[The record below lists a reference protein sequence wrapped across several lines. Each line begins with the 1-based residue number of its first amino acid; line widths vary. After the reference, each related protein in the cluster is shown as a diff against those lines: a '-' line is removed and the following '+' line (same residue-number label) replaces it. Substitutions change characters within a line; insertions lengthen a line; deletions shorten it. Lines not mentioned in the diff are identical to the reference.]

1 MSKNLIITEE
11 EKNEILKLHKS
22 YIFES
27 LGDEVLG
34 EQDAPVDGSTSQAP
48 TQQPTQTQQL
58 TKIQQLQTKLNEKF
72 NSGLTVDGKWG
83 PKTASAVVKALKST
97 TTQQPVQT
105 QQPTPQEPIQK
116 LATLPAGT
124 VQRTNQSTQLS
135 NQAQIQPNPDE
146 VVTRRELRQRR
157 RNR

>member
-1 MSKNLIITEE
+1 MGQRLIITED
-11 EKNEILKLHKS
+11 EKNTIRRLHKS
-22 YIFES
+22 NVFE
-27 LGDEVLG
+27 
-34 EQDAPVDGSTSQAP
+34 APEL
-48 TQQPTQTQQL
+48 QQPAQTQQL

-83 PKTASAVVKALKST
+83 TKTASAVINALKVPS
-97 TTQQPVQT
+97 TQQPM
-105 QQPTPQEPIQK
+105 EK

-135 NQAQIQPNPDE
+135 NQTQTEPNPDE

-157 RNR
+157 RN